1 MNDKWMK
8 NLKNQTEG
16 YQKKAPEGLLDDIK
30 REMSRRGVVPASE
43 PEKAPVVPMKWWR
56 RAAAVVALALASGVA
71 IYELQNE
78 EVMIRQEMAEAD
90 VAIKEPVAP
99 IQENLTPSSDV
110 EIASTVPAT
119 THKKAKQ
126 RNASQPIIPVLD
138 EVQENSIDVGKKNRT
153 DEVDTVPQEDKAGEE
168 SSQTDKTN
176 FAATHER
183 EYLAMNSRPTRRSKQ
198 KQRRW
203 SVGPYFGGGA
213 TMQQNLGSGDFETY
227 ADYPVGSVKNNLEN
241 WAMPSSRSNY
251 FTAAYMNQ
259 NNVSVVEI
267 EEKHHRPI
275 KAGVSLRIVLDERW
289 SLLTGMNYSYL
300 YSEFAEANSLDKT
313 SDQKLHYLGIPVSAS
328 YNLWSNS
335 HAGIYVT
342 AGGEIEKLIKGKQFI
357 DQGADRKPLVETVKE
372 KRPIFSTLASA
383 GIEYLATEWVSLYAE
398 PGISYH
404 FDNGSGVRS
413 AYTDNPWDFTINIGL
428 RININK

>member
-8 NLKNQTEG
+8 NLKNQTES

-30 REMSRRGVVPASE
+30 REMSRRGVVPASI

-78 EVMIRQEMAEAD
+78 EVMIRQEMADAD
-90 VAIKEPVAP
+90 AVIEEPFAPIKENLAP
-99 IQENLTPSSDV
+99 SNEI
-110 EIASTVPAT
+110 EIASSVPSKT
-119 THKKAKQ
+119 SRKAKQ
-126 RNASQPIIPVLD
+126 KNASSSLIPVLD
-138 EVQENSIDVGKKNRT
+138 EVQETTSDVDNEKRT
-153 DEVDTVPQEDKAGEE
+153 DVDDAVPQEDKTGEE
-168 SSQTDKTN
+168 PSLTDKTN

-203 SVGPYFGGGA
+203 SVGPYYGGGA

-227 ADYPVGSVKNNLEN
+227 ADYPIGSVKNNLEN

-251 FTAAYMNQ
+251 YTAANMNQ
-259 NNVSVVEI
+259 NNVSIVEI

-289 SLLTGMNYSYL
+289 SLLTGINYSYL

-357 DQGADRKPLVETVKE
+357 DQGANRKPLVETVKDN
-372 KRPIFSTLASA
+372 RPVLSTLASA

-404 FDNGSGVRS
+404 FDNGSGVHS
-413 AYTDNPWDFTINIGL
+413 SYTDKPFDFNISIGL
-428 RININK
+428 RINLNR

>member
-8 NLKNQTEG
+8 NLKNLTEG

-30 REMSRRGVVPASE
+30 REMSRRGIVPASE
-43 PEKAPVVPMKWWR
+43 TEKAPVVPMKWWR
-56 RAAAVVALALASGVA
+56 RAAAVVALAFASGVA
-71 IYELQNE
+71 IYVLQNE
-78 EVMIRQEMAEAD
+78 EAMIRQEMAEAD
-90 VAIKEPVAP
+90 VVIEKPVAP
-99 IQENLTPSSDV
+99 IQENLTPYTDV
-110 EIASTVPAT
+110 EIASSVPVT
-119 THKKAKQ
+119 THKKATQ
-126 RNASQPIIPVLD
+126 RNATQPIIPVLD
-138 EVQENSIDVGKKNRT
+138 EVHENSTDVDKKNRT
-153 DEVDTVPQEDKAGEE
+153 DEVDVVAQEDKEGEE
-168 SSQTDKTN
+168 SSQTGKTN
-176 FAATHER
+176 YAATHER

-203 SVGPYFGGGA
+203 SVGPYYGGGA
-213 TMQQNLGSGDFETY
+213 TMQQHFGSGDTEVY
-227 ADYPVGSVKNNLEN
+227 LDYPGGNTNNLEN
-241 WAMPSSRSNY
+241 WAMVGPRSNFY
-251 FTAAYMNQ
+251 TAAYMDK

-289 SLLTGMNYSYL
+289 SLLTGINYSYL
-300 YSEFAEANSLDKT
+300 YSEFIEANSSYKT

-328 YNLWSNS
+328 YNLWSNN

-357 DQGADRKPLVETVKE
+357 DQGANREPLVETVKE
-372 KRPIFSTLASA
+372 NRPVLSTLASA

-404 FDNGSGVRS
+404 FDNGSGVLS
-413 AYTDNPWDFTINIGL
+413 SYTDKPFDFNISIGL
-428 RININK
+428 RINLNR